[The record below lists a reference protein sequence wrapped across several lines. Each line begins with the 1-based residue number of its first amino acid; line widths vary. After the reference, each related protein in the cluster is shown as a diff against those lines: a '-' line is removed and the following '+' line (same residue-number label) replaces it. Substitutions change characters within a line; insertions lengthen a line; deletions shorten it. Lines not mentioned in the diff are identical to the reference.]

1 MEEAGCVAVGEAVET
16 PVERTPLECA
26 IDDMCA
32 QLPAELE
39 VQFVAGLRSAMECI
53 LDCKLATAS
62 GFAGCHVAHI
72 CKEKIHKV
80 WQKRYGIAIQQEDVV
95 LAEKVDWKRN
105 FLCFQF
111 DDVGFVASDVAD
123 LTKHSP
129 FNAKIGQES
138 LMPWFCD
145 FEGGFTCVSR
155 SSFNSN
161 APQNLN
167 CAQTG
172 TEKTGQAYALCDN
185 IAGLSQVKKLLLENL
200 SALGQ
205 KDKST
210 DDCQSDTEYIVD
222 QLKSKGF
229 CAWACA
235 SNANEFGSPVPRLRT
250 YWLACHLE
258 DKGNNDAAIHFAI
271 SLFAA
276 FKLPHRTDA
285 SSFIT
290 KDDYT
295 RQAEADKLGF
305 PTLFNEQSVRI
316 PKRQKADLE
325 WKFVHKE
332 AFEEAGM
339 VWPVD
344 HDCPEVNTPGMVDRE
359 VEVALF
365 VHKVFAPSWRRC
377 P

>member
-1 MEEAGCVAVGEAVET
+1 MEEVGCAAVGEAVEN
-16 PVERTPLECA
+16 PVLCTPLECA
-26 IDDMCA
+26 INDMCA
-32 QLPAELE
+32 QLPPELE
-39 VQFVAGLRSAMECI
+39 VQFVAGLRSAMERS
-53 LDCKLATAS
+53 LDCKLATAA

-95 LAEKVDWKRN
+95 FAEKVDWKRN

-167 CAQTG
+167 CVQKG

-210 DDCQSDTEYIVD
+210 DDSQSDTEYIVD

-229 CAWACA
+229 CAWACT

-250 YWLACHLE
+250 YWLACRLE
-258 DKGNNDAAIHFAI
+258 DKGNNDVAIQFGI

-276 FKLPHRTDA
+276 FKLPYRTDA

-325 WKFVHKE
+325 WKCVHKE

-344 HDCPEVNTPGMVDRE
+344 HDCPEVNTSGMVDRE
-359 VEVALF
+359 IEVALF
-365 VHKVFAPSWRRC
+365 HA
-377 P
+377 